1 MECTLEL
8 ALGFSLVIVGFAI
21 FISGLCGII
30 GSFRTAHPANGMGN
44 VTIAFLGF
52 TVLLVGLVVAGRQDM
67 VAIILKWI
75 DWLGSEKGLTVCLV
89 TGVILAAFVRKNEG

>member
-8 ALGFSLVIVGFAI
+8 GLGFGLAMVGVAM

-30 GSFRTAHPANGMGN
+30 GSFRTAHPVSGLGS

-52 TVLLVGLVVAGRQDM
+52 ALFLIGLVVGGQQNL
-67 VAIILKWI
+67 VEIIFHWI
-75 DWLGSEKGLTVCLV
+75 DWLSSEKGLTVCFA
-89 TGVILAAFVRKNEG
+89 TSVIMAAFVRRNEG